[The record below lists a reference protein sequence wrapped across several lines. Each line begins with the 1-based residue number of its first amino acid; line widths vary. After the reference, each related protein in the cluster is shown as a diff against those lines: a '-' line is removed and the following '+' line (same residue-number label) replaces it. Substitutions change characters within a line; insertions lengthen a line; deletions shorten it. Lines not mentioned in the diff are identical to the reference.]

1 MLFLFKTIIFLFV
14 FFQNNKYIC
23 NFNEVN
29 VPTKIICN
37 AIMQYV
43 FNLKDIEERLN
54 NKSKSLNELDQ
65 FFIGLFLE
73 HLNNN
78 NLFLSKIPFLSIYF
92 YLGRRLNIL
101 FEEEIKKNI
110 NIDKNKEEI
119 YKIYNCIIFNN
130 LNLKKD
136 INSLNNALLFKL
148 EVYFENISIKFFS
161 VTKKLEE
168 IIYICKKNND
178 IDTMSFLCGILAVK
192 IEKDIYSNNFLYD
205 VGDFLFKKTSESII
219 LLKDKNFSFIIDD
232 FKNKRKK
239 NLEEKV
245 NLQSI
250 FNEFNKTK
258 EKDNVSEDLSVCAPK
273 EIGLNKDFKS
283 IFFSSSA

>member
-1 MLFLFKTIIFLFV
+1 MLFLFKIIVFLFV

-23 NFNEVN
+23 NVDKIN

-43 FNLKDIEERLN
+43 FNLKEIDERLN
-54 NKSKSLNELDQ
+54 NKNKSLNELDQ
-65 FFIGLFLE
+65 FFIGLFFE

-110 NIDKNKEEI
+110 NIDKNNEEI
-119 YKIYNCIIFNN
+119 YKIYNCIIVNN

-136 INSLNNALLFKL
+136 INILNNGILFKF
-148 EVYFENISIKFFS
+148 EVYFENISINFFS

-178 IDTMSFLCGILAVK
+178 IDIMSFLCGILAVK
-192 IEKDIYSNNFLYD
+192 IEKDTYSNHFLYD
-205 VGDFLFKKTSESII
+205 VGDFLFKKTSESGI

-239 NLEEKV
+239 NLEENV
-245 NLQSI
+245 DFQSV

-273 EIGLNKDFKS
+273 EIDCNKDFKS
-283 IFFSSSA
+283 MLVSFSA